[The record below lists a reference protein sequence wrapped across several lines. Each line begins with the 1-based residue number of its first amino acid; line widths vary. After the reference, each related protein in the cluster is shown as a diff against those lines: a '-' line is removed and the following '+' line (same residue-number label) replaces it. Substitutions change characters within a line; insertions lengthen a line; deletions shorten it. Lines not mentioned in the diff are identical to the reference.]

1 MTKKENKTTR
11 YPHGCKTATEYENYL
26 IEHPGSYH
34 CKECGKHISSYF
46 RDMSE
51 YVWKIKKAIKGKV
64 KTNYY
69 CSYTCMRK
77 AEKREE
83 LVKDKK
89 ASAKLLNKYN
99 GVLSI
104 KECKFLEELP
114 MIIEQDKIKL
124 SIKTREDFYNVIR
137 KYYIQI
143 ADFFDI

>member
-1 MTKKENKTTR
+1 MIKKTK
-11 YPHGCKTATEYENYL
+11 YPHGCKTSTEYETWL

-34 CKECGKHISSYF
+34 CKECGKLINSF
-46 RDMSE
+46 FKNMEE
-51 YVWKIKKAIKGKV
+51 YGWKIKKVVKGQV

-83 LVKDKK
+83 MTKDKK
-89 ASAKLLNKYN
+89 DSAKLLNKYN

-114 MIIEQDKIKL
+114 MILGQDRVKLKIE
-124 SIKTREDFYNVIR
+124 TREDFYNIIR
-137 KYYIQI
+137 RYYIQI
-143 ADFFDI
+143 EDFFGI